1 LSVEKIPIEK
11 EKETRRIPIVRKGA
25 AKETIVE
32 SPPSP
37 SASTLREVH
46 ELLANYVKVVS
57 NSDLSQSSKTM
68 YIDFADC
75 FVRWMNSGF
84 QPGMRKPGKPHSKI
98 V

>member
-1 LSVEKIPIEK
+1 M
-11 EKETRRIPIVRKGA
+11 TRIPVTRKA
-25 AKETIVE
+25 AKVE
-32 SPPSP
+32 ESVAHQPSP

-46 ELLANYVKVVS
+46 ELLNHYASIVN
-57 NSDLSQSSKTM
+57 NSDLSQTSKTM

-84 QPGMRKPGKPHSKI
+84 QPGMRRPGKKSSNI